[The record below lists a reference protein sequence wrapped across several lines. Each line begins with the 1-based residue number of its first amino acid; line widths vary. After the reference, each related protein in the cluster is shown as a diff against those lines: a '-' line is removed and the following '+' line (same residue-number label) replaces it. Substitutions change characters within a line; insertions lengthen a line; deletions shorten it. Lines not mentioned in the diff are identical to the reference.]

1 MDKKQMIIIL
11 CLFGVFL
18 SALSVASASDVAGN
32 ETFALDMEE
41 AENDIILSS
50 GGEDNTILG
59 VPSQSFNDLN
69 DTIQDPSI
77 PVGGTVYLNGE
88 FSYESGDLATG
99 IDIKK
104 NLTIDGRGSTINA
117 HNQAAIFNVIGD
129 THIVLMNITFIG
141 GNSTNGGAINVV
153 SGGSVDIIDCNFI
166 NNTATNHGGAIY
178 IADNASTTITSK
190 ITRSTFDSN
199 GAVSGGA
206 VYVNGS
212 SLYISD
218 SEFSKDSA
226 KSYGGSIF
234 IDGVLHV
241 TQTTFDNGRAGSGGS
256 IYLNDT
262 FQIYSTIDNSTFTNS
277 YVSGDGGAVYVSAD
291 NVHMNDL
298 IFRSNTA
305 GDDGGAIYWEGST
318 GVIDNITCIDNKGI
332 SLDKS
337 GGDTS
342 STRGGTICLTGSDV
356 IITKSH
362 FSLSSAYMDENKN
375 YSKVDG
381 GALFIT
387 GNNVIVNDTTFDSC
401 NATNNGGAVY
411 VIGNNTHI
419 YNCDFNNC
427 IARDAG
433 ALYVDGTGCSLY
445 NSTFT
450 NNIANDDGGAI
461 YWNGDEGIIYN
472 ITCNNNKGVSGYD
485 PLEGKYSSTR
495 GGTICLTG
503 SRVTLTKSTF
513 KLSSAYMVESRN
525 YSKVD
530 GGALFITGND
540 IVVNDTT
547 FDSCTATNN
556 GGAVYI
562 IGNNTHLYNADFN
575 NCAARDGGAIYVQGD
590 DCKLFNATITKNIAN
605 DDGGAIYWDGDNGEI
620 YNITCIDNKG
630 VSGYDPLD
638 GKFSNSKGGTICLTG
653 SNVTI
658 DQSSFTQSSAKVDGG
673 AIFITGNDV
682 KVTNSNF
689 SDCISTESSGGAVY
703 IIGNNTHVIDCGFD
717 NCRVDVKGD
726 HRGGA
731 IYVAGNDANIT
742 GSTFT
747 NTKALI
753 GGAICIAGDGTVVDD
768 STFAYNDAVSTTGG
782 TGGAIN
788 IDGSNAIISN
798 SNFSHGTA
806 VNYGG
811 AIAVWGDNALLVN
824 NTIDQSKTTKYNGGA
839 VYVFGTNATISLSNF
854 TQCNALGDQ
863 YAKGGAI
870 DVDGDDTHILSCNF
884 DDCDA
889 RYGGVI
895 YVSGEDAVIDDSTFK
910 NSEAKQGGAIY
921 VEGTNTCISHS
932 NFTDISADNY
942 GGSIY
947 VAGSNAN
954 ISESNFERSKVK
966 NFNGGAIY
974 IAGEN
979 TNIEKSN
986 FTSTEALNSRN
997 KALGGAI
1004 YIEGPDAVI
1013 KESDFDEC
1021 KASEGGG
1028 AIYAYGNNA
1037 RIEDST
1043 FDSNTAKFGGS
1054 IYLTSWGAVVTGSNI
1069 TGSIASENGGGIYVA
1084 EGSIL
1089 ITESNFE
1096 DCTAKG
1102 TSATKGGG
1110 AIYIN
1115 GPDTHISASNFTNN
1129 KAPSGTARG
1138 GSIFVNGERTI
1149 IDGSNFEAGTAY
1161 LGGEI
1166 YIEGVDALVDT
1177 SSFNHSSSRSAGGSI
1192 YVKGDEATI
1201 RLSTFD
1207 NIYAASNGGAIYVS
1221 GERTDIL
1228 NSSFR
1233 NCTVSGNLGGAI
1245 YIDDIGTTVAFSN
1258 FTLSKAK
1265 EGGAIYIRGEDTTI
1279 TYCNLH
1285 NNSANHAGAIKVYGD
1300 DTIISNCNMTYNEA
1314 LTGNG
1319 GAMDIGG
1326 SNASVYY
1333 SWFDHNV
1340 AKLDG
1345 GAINWLGG
1353 HGDDSIIGSTFT
1365 NNIAYDTNRGGG
1377 AIYWTQGSV
1386 IAAGGLI
1393 KDSIFINNTA
1403 AGRHGGAIDWFH
1415 ALDSVIDNCLFVN
1428 NTSNS
1433 DGGALYTGDQGGLS
1447 KNMTIVHCQFYNNTA
1462 GKYGGAIANQM
1473 ADSYL
1478 YNNTFDHNKAMA
1490 GGGSILMK
1498 EGPADNCIIDNCYIY
1513 NSYVGTLSAGYGE
1526 GGGAIL
1532 LGVSGDDNITISNC
1546 VIWNSTIARGPGGAI
1561 AIFGKLCSLIN
1572 VSIENASTQHG
1583 DGGAIYWKGTSGN
1596 LDNVTIFNAS
1606 SNSNGGDRSSDGGA
1620 IHLSGWDS
1628 TLNDIKIYESS
1639 ANNDENCAK
1648 TNYGGAIYVSGGN
1661 DVLTNIIIDNATSKN
1676 AKMNG
1681 GGGAIFYDGTKGT
1694 LINATISNTLAN
1706 GNGGAIY
1713 WKGSSPVQIA
1723 NISIT
1728 YSQTEVIGSANSAD
1742 GGAIYSTTITQLN
1755 NVSING
1761 ARAYKDKG
1769 DVRGGAIYWK
1779 DGNTLNNVTIIGS
1792 RAVTDDG
1799 TSYGGA
1805 VFSERQYGSNSIW
1818 VYNSTFEEN
1827 NADLGGGLYF
1837 QKLTSRIYD
1846 STFTGNVANRDGGA
1860 LYANAED
1867 ALVYTTTFDHN
1878 SAKRGGAIFAENAQV
1893 QISDS
1898 LLEFNTAEEK
1908 GGALYY
1914 NYNNKATSG
1923 QILRTSLVNNTAFQ
1937 GSAIYGTKFNKFSLV
1952 DTVLLDN
1959 QANSNKF
1966 INKAVGVDDEGHNYT
1981 SAVFLGFDNILNA
1994 IWQEGTVALACS
2006 NVTYW
2011 GVNGRTKAN
2020 SPPSQSDR
2028 EVNINVTVEMYDE
2041 NGVQLDTEDLTTD
2054 KDGKVTY
2061 YFDAEDDKTYY
2072 FAYVHKSDRYYTYLR
2087 DTLSNSS
2094 LVKIYVHNPIFYAQ
2108 NQTVLIELTDG
2119 AWGNLNGTVIVTFND
2134 TAHTTFEIEVINGT
2148 GNKTG
2153 ISNLPIGYYNAT
2165 AYFRGD
2171 INHTG
2176 DTDWTVFEVVPYD
2189 DLHITKDVN
2198 ITADVVN
2205 VTDYVKYTITVIN
2218 HGPSDAY
2225 GVNVTERLSPYLK
2238 LIRSKATKG
2247 SYNLTGGYWYI
2258 GELDVDDFETLT
2270 IFAQVIHMGP
2280 ITNTVWV
2287 TGLGNDTN
2295 MSNNVASAHNFT
2307 AVPITDLGITKKVN
2321 VTKNV
2326 INVLDKIRF
2335 DITVHNYGPCD
2346 ATGVIVE
2353 ELLDDHLKLIS
2364 SKASVGRYRGGTW
2377 VIGNLANGSTATLT
2391 IYAEVVYSGKIANAV
2406 HVSGYENESDYT
2418 NNHAAIKNKTAVAN
2432 VDLQINKEVNVSGVV
2447 NVTDKIKFTITV
2459 TNNGPCNATGVYVA
2473 ETLDS
2478 HLRHISNETTIGEYD
2493 GTTWIIGN
2501 LNKGEVH
2508 TLTIFAEV
2516 ISAGNISNFVAIFGN
2531 DNDTNKSNNQDEIP
2545 NITAIDIVDLEIH
2558 KTADKAGIVNV
2569 SDIIK
2574 FTITVRNNGPC
2585 MATNVNV
2592 TEKLSPHLKLVS
2604 YSTWGGGVYDVNK
2617 GIWYIGNLTKGDWR
2631 DLVIYAQVVSAGNIS
2646 NVVVVNGTQKD
2657 TNESN
2662 NRDEIPNITARDVV
2676 DLQITKKSNFTESVI
2691 NVTDYIKYTITVF
2704 NDGPSNATNVN
2715 VSEVLSSHLKLIKYE
2730 TDYGYYNS
2738 AGGYWYIGRLNN
2750 QSTAVL
2756 TIYAQV
2762 ISNGTIANV
2771 VIVNGTELD
2780 RDPSNNRAEIENIT
2794 SQYIVDLQIKKEVV
2808 YPSQTDI
2815 DITQPIMFK
2824 VTVYNAGPCN
2834 ATGVFVGEPLSNILN
2849 PLSIYASKGDY
2860 DLYTWFIDDL
2870 ACGETATLTIVAK
2883 SQYAGYIEN
2892 EVNVTS
2898 REVDT
2903 NLSNNKDNITPI
2915 HVSAH
2920 IDLGIN
2926 KTVNVNVVNVSDWV
2940 EFTVTAYN
2948 NGPCN
2953 VSGVY
2958 VLEALDFNYLGSDYK
2973 WEATP
2978 GTIYNGYTWDIGKL
2992 DAGANATLKI
3002 TAQVIKQG
3010 NFSNYV
3016 EVFGW
3021 GNDTDPNNKNA
3032 TVNITAKPIV
3042 DLRIKK
3048 EVNVDTDVVDFGDTI
3063 VFTISVWNDGP
3074 CDATNVNVTEVLD
3087 SHLTMDHYDTWGSN
3101 YDVDEGVWYIGTLAN
3116 GDWRQLVIYANVTAV
3131 GNISNVVVV
3140 KSSENDTNESNN
3152 WDDIPNIT
3160 AIPVADLQ
3168 IKKEINVTTNII
3180 HVLDQIKYT
3189 ITVYN
3194 AGPCNATNVNVTEV
3208 LNSHLKFIDYDTEY
3222 GYYNLTGGYWYIGN
3236 LTNKTTA
3243 VLTIYANVTS
3253 PGAIENVV
3261 IVNGTEKDPNPY
3273 NNRDEVT
3280 NITAVNVFDLQIN
3293 KTVNVTKDVHV
3304 TDVIKFTVTVYNAGP
3319 CNVTGVYVMEPLS
3332 DRLTVIN
3339 CTVTKGD
3346 YDGYTWN
3353 IYNMTKGE
3361 TVNMTIIARVA
3372 YSGIIENEVV
3382 VNGSGIDTNLS
3393 NNKDKIDPLN
3403 ATTSVDLSISKI
3415 SNATGGI
3422 VNVSDFIEFIIT
3434 ASNDCDYNATGV
3446 YVLEALDFN
3455 YLGRDYTWEAT
3466 EGTTYNGY
3474 TWVIGNLNARETATL
3489 KIRARVIAPG
3499 NFSNYVEIRG
3509 YDPDTNPDNNNE
3521 TVNITANPV
3530 VDLAIT
3536 KEVDLDSD
3544 VVYYGDEIRFI
3555 ITVVNRGPCD
3565 ATNVNVTEELSPYIN
3580 MLYYDA
3586 DIGDYNVTEGVWHI
3600 GDMAMG
3606 EWARLII
3613 YANVTAVG
3621 NISNVVVVNSTED
3634 DRDPSNNRANI
3645 TNITVEPIVDLRIN
3659 KTVNVTAT
3667 ELNVNDVIRFTVTVW
3682 NDGPCNATNVY
3693 VREPLSY
3700 LLRPINIIPS
3710 KGRYIDSYTW
3720 VIGDMEA
3727 GENATLIIDAK
3738 IVYSGI
3744 IENEVHVTSNDTD
3757 IDPSNND
3764 DNITPIRA
3772 TTKVDRAIYKT
3783 VNVNG
3788 TIDVGDMIEF
3798 TITAYNY
3805 GPCNASGVYVLEA
3818 LDFNHLSFDYTYEAT
3833 LGTYDGY
3840 TWYIGYLDAGAN
3852 ATLKIRTL
3860 VTEMGNF
3867 SNYVEI
3873 FGFDEDTNSSN
3884 DNASVDN
3891 ITAVPVVDLKITK
3904 EVNVDTGVVYYG
3916 DIVVFTITVVNDG
3929 PSDAT
3934 NVNVTEKLSP
3944 LLNMIEYST
3953 WDSYYDV
3960 DEGVWHIGDLAR
3972 YDWRQLVIIANV
3984 TSIGNFS
3991 NFVSVNST
3999 EKDTNESNNNDTIPN
4014 ITAKPVVDLAI
4025 TKEVNSTT
4033 GFVDVNDYIKYTITV
4048 FNYGPYNDTNV
4059 NVTEALSPYIRFIDY
4074 DTEYGY
4080 YNVTGGYWYIGD
4092 LANGTNVTLTIYAQV
4107 IKNGTFI
4114 PNTVVVSGT
4123 EKDTDPSNN
4132 RDEVIIA
4139 ALPITD
4145 LRIEKEV
4152 NVTSDVVGVT
4162 DYIKFII
4169 NVYNDGPCDA
4179 TGVYVIES
4187 LNDKLKLIRNVTSV
4201 GEWDG
4206 YTWNIGKLANGSN
4219 ATMTIYAQV
4228 AYEGNITNEVIVYG
4242 FENETDY
4249 DNNNAS
4255 IPNMTAVSFVD
4266 WAITKEV
4273 NVSGDVNV
4281 SDIIKFTITVTN
4293 YGPCNATGVYV
4304 SEALDTHLRK
4314 ISYTVSKGDWDGATW
4329 IIGNLTKGEIQNLT
4343 IIAEVISPGNITNFV
4358 AIFGNE
4364 NDTNSSNNNASI
4376 PNITAVEAVDL
4387 VINKTVNVDS
4397 NVVHLGDSIIFT
4409 VTVRNKGP
4417 CDATDVNVTEKLD
4430 SHLRFVNSFTWD
4442 SYYDVDAGMWYIGN
4456 LTRGD
4461 WRQLVIVAEVASVG
4475 NFSNFVSVNCS
4486 QNDTD
4491 PSNNNASIPNITA
4504 INDVDLE
4511 INKTVNVDT
4520 GVVHLG
4526 DTIIFTVTVKNYGPC
4541 VATNVNVTE
4550 VLDSHLSMVEYS
4562 TWDSYYDV
4570 DAGVWYIGNLTKDD
4584 WRQLIIIAKVISVGN
4599 ISNVVVVNCSE
4610 NDTDPSN
4617 NNASIPNITAI
4628 NDVDLEINKTVNVDS
4643 DVVCLGD
4650 TIIFTVTVKNYGPCD
4665 ATNVNVTEALDAH
4678 LKLVSY
4684 STWDSY
4690 YDVDAGVWY
4699 IGDLAKD
4706 DWRQLVIVAEV
4717 VFAGNISNVV
4727 VVTSSENDTNK
4738 SNNNASIPN
4747 ITAVDAVDLYITKSV
4762 NVKSGFVNVTDII
4775 EFDIVVYN
4783 AGPCDATNVNVTE
4796 MLSPHLKFISS
4807 ITENGHYDADAGMWY
4822 IGDLAN
4828 QSRAYLTIFAQVIS
4842 EGTISNVVVVN
4853 SSQKEIDNKTNRDEI
4868 ENITAL
4874 PIFDLSIA
4882 KTVNATDVNVSDHIK
4897 YTITIVNA
4905 GPCNASDVVVWDKLS
4920 DLLEFISFAST
4931 RAGIRYDYASG
4942 RISVGD
4948 LKVNETVG
4956 LIIVAKVIGNGTIE
4970 NAANITGYGT
4980 DTNKSNNNDTS
4991 DNVTAHP
4998 VVDLSIS
5005 KTYETSTSTDIV
5017 IVGDVIVYSITV
5029 HNYGPSNATDV
5040 EVNET
5045 LSRLVDVIEI
5055 TATAGFYDPVSGIWD
5070 IGNLAKESTATLTIR
5085 VKVIGNGTIENVV
5098 SVTSY
5103 ENDTD
5108 PSNNNASSDNI
5119 TALPDVVLNINKEV
5133 NVTEVTVGDCIE
5145 YTIEISNYGLS
5156 DATDV
5161 YVIDNLSPLLEFI
5174 SFDATRTDI
5183 KYDSVTGKVTIG
5195 KLASSENVV
5204 MKIVARVISSG
5215 NISNIAVVSSKESIP
5230 KNDSSENVTA
5240 EKLDTPIILIPE
5252 NITYGDDETIIVILP
5267 DSATGT
5273 VNITVN
5279 GKAYNDVEINGGIA
5293 ELIIPDLAGGNY
5305 NVTVVYGG
5313 DNVYVGNATD
5323 GKFNVA
5329 RAVPIITI
5337 EVVDIWHGEIEV
5349 LNVTVNAP
5357 GTVNITV
5364 FGITVEVPL
5373 NHSVTSTDVLK
5384 AARKASYDGKATWNL
5399 INLPVGRYPAFAI
5412 YNENENYTSVNTS
5425 DVFHVRNKPS
5435 TVVVSADDIYVGEDA
5450 VVNVQ
5455 VGPRGVTGNVT
5466 LVVDGVT
5473 YELNITEDGKAS
5485 VTVSGLPAGLKDVYV
5500 RYNGDILYRP
5510 SENTTVFNVLKLTP
5524 PIGIDSPDITVG
5536 EDGVITVTVPSDAT
5550 GTITIEIDGK
5560 TYTGD
5565 VVNGTAVFIVPGL
5578 SEGTHDIRAYYSG
5591 DDRYLP
5597 VNATGSINVNPVKND
5612 TSENATDIGEVHNGI
5627 ALSQYATGNPIFI
5640 LLIILLSVFSR
5651 PLRRFRK

>member
-1 MDKKQMIIIL
+1 M
-11 CLFGVFL
+11 
-18 SALSVASASDVAGN
+18 
-32 ETFALDMEE
+32 
-41 AENDIILSS
+41 
-50 GGEDNTILG
+50 
-59 VPSQSFNDLN
+59 
-69 DTIQDPSI
+69 
-77 PVGGTVYLNGE
+77 
-88 FSYESGDLATG
+88 
-99 IDIKK
+99 
-104 NLTIDGRGSTINA
+104 
-117 HNQAAIFNVIGD
+117 
-129 THIVLMNITFIG
+129 
-141 GNSTNGGAINVV
+141 
-153 SGGSVDIIDCNFI
+153 
-166 NNTATNHGGAIY
+166 
-178 IADNASTTITSK
+178 
-190 ITRSTFDSN
+190 
-199 GAVSGGA
+199 
-206 VYVNGS
+206 
-212 SLYISD
+212 
-218 SEFSKDSA
+218 
-226 KSYGGSIF
+226 
-234 IDGVLHV
+234 
-241 TQTTFDNGRAGSGGS
+241 
-256 IYLNDT
+256 
-262 FQIYSTIDNSTFTNS
+262 
-277 YVSGDGGAVYVSAD
+277 
-291 NVHMNDL
+291 
-298 IFRSNTA
+298 
-305 GDDGGAIYWEGST
+305 
-318 GVIDNITCIDNKGI
+318 
-332 SLDKS
+332 
-337 GGDTS
+337 
-342 STRGGTICLTGSDV
+342 
-356 IITKSH
+356 
-362 FSLSSAYMDENKN
+362 
-375 YSKVDG
+375 
-381 GALFIT
+381 
-387 GNNVIVNDTTFDSC
+387 
-401 NATNNGGAVY
+401 
-411 VIGNNTHI
+411 
-419 YNCDFNNC
+419 
-427 IARDAG
+427 
-433 ALYVDGTGCSLY
+433 
-445 NSTFT
+445 
-450 NNIANDDGGAI
+450 
-461 YWNGDEGIIYN
+461 
-472 ITCNNNKGVSGYD
+472 
-485 PLEGKYSSTR
+485 
-495 GGTICLTG
+495 
-503 SRVTLTKSTF
+503 
-513 KLSSAYMVESRN
+513 
-525 YSKVD
+525 
-530 GGALFITGND
+530 
-540 IVVNDTT
+540 
-547 FDSCTATNN
+547 
-556 GGAVYI
+556 
-562 IGNNTHLYNADFN
+562 
-575 NCAARDGGAIYVQGD
+575 
-590 DCKLFNATITKNIAN
+590 
-605 DDGGAIYWDGDNGEI
+605 
-620 YNITCIDNKG
+620 
-630 VSGYDPLD
+630 
-638 GKFSNSKGGTICLTG
+638 
-653 SNVTI
+653 
-658 DQSSFTQSSAKVDGG
+658 
-673 AIFITGNDV
+673 
-682 KVTNSNF
+682 
-689 SDCISTESSGGAVY
+689 
-703 IIGNNTHVIDCGFD
+703 
-717 NCRVDVKGD
+717 
-726 HRGGA
+726 
-731 IYVAGNDANIT
+731 
-742 GSTFT
+742 
-747 NTKALI
+747 
-753 GGAICIAGDGTVVDD
+753 
-768 STFAYNDAVSTTGG
+768 
-782 TGGAIN
+782 
-788 IDGSNAIISN
+788 
-798 SNFSHGTA
+798 
-806 VNYGG
+806 
-811 AIAVWGDNALLVN
+811 
-824 NTIDQSKTTKYNGGA
+824 
-839 VYVFGTNATISLSNF
+839 
-854 TQCNALGDQ
+854 
-863 YAKGGAI
+863 
-870 DVDGDDTHILSCNF
+870 
-884 DDCDA
+884 
-889 RYGGVI
+889 
-895 YVSGEDAVIDDSTFK
+895 
-910 NSEAKQGGAIY
+910 
-921 VEGTNTCISHS
+921 
-932 NFTDISADNY
+932 
-942 GGSIY
+942 
-947 VAGSNAN
+947 
-954 ISESNFERSKVK
+954 
-966 NFNGGAIY
+966 
-974 IAGEN
+974 
-979 TNIEKSN
+979 
-986 FTSTEALNSRN
+986 
-997 KALGGAI
+997 
-1004 YIEGPDAVI
+1004 
-1013 KESDFDEC
+1013 
-1021 KASEGGG
+1021 
-1028 AIYAYGNNA
+1028 
-1037 RIEDST
+1037 
-1043 FDSNTAKFGGS
+1043 
-1054 IYLTSWGAVVTGSNI
+1054 
-1069 TGSIASENGGGIYVA
+1069 
-1084 EGSIL
+1084 
-1089 ITESNFE
+1089 
-1096 DCTAKG
+1096 
-1102 TSATKGGG
+1102 
-1110 AIYIN
+1110 
-1115 GPDTHISASNFTNN
+1115 
-1129 KAPSGTARG
+1129 
-1138 GSIFVNGERTI
+1138 
-1149 IDGSNFEAGTAY
+1149 
-1161 LGGEI
+1161 
-1166 YIEGVDALVDT
+1166 
-1177 SSFNHSSSRSAGGSI
+1177 
-1192 YVKGDEATI
+1192 
-1201 RLSTFD
+1201 
-1207 NIYAASNGGAIYVS
+1207 
-1221 GERTDIL
+1221 
-1228 NSSFR
+1228 
-1233 NCTVSGNLGGAI
+1233 
-1245 YIDDIGTTVAFSN
+1245 
-1258 FTLSKAK
+1258 
-1265 EGGAIYIRGEDTTI
+1265 
-1279 TYCNLH
+1279 
-1285 NNSANHAGAIKVYGD
+1285 
-1300 DTIISNCNMTYNEA
+1300 
-1314 LTGNG
+1314 
-1319 GAMDIGG
+1319 
-1326 SNASVYY
+1326 
-1333 SWFDHNV
+1333 
-1340 AKLDG
+1340 
-1345 GAINWLGG
+1345 
-1353 HGDDSIIGSTFT
+1353 
-1365 NNIAYDTNRGGG
+1365 
-1377 AIYWTQGSV
+1377 
-1386 IAAGGLI
+1386 
-1393 KDSIFINNTA
+1393 
-1403 AGRHGGAIDWFH
+1403 
-1415 ALDSVIDNCLFVN
+1415 
-1428 NTSNS
+1428 
-1433 DGGALYTGDQGGLS
+1433 
-1447 KNMTIVHCQFYNNTA
+1447 
-1462 GKYGGAIANQM
+1462 
-1473 ADSYL
+1473 
-1478 YNNTFDHNKAMA
+1478 
-1490 GGGSILMK
+1490 
-1498 EGPADNCIIDNCYIY
+1498 
-1513 NSYVGTLSAGYGE
+1513 
-1526 GGGAIL
+1526 
-1532 LGVSGDDNITISNC
+1532 
-1546 VIWNSTIARGPGGAI
+1546 
-1561 AIFGKLCSLIN
+1561 
-1572 VSIENASTQHG
+1572 
-1583 DGGAIYWKGTSGN
+1583 
-1596 LDNVTIFNAS
+1596 
-1606 SNSNGGDRSSDGGA
+1606 
-1620 IHLSGWDS
+1620 
-1628 TLNDIKIYESS
+1628 
-1639 ANNDENCAK
+1639 
-1648 TNYGGAIYVSGGN
+1648 
-1661 DVLTNIIIDNATSKN
+1661 
-1676 AKMNG
+1676 
-1681 GGGAIFYDGTKGT
+1681 
-1694 LINATISNTLAN
+1694 
-1706 GNGGAIY
+1706 
-1713 WKGSSPVQIA
+1713 
-1723 NISIT
+1723 
-1728 YSQTEVIGSANSAD
+1728 
-1742 GGAIYSTTITQLN
+1742 
-1755 NVSING
+1755 
-1761 ARAYKDKG
+1761 
-1769 DVRGGAIYWK
+1769 
-1779 DGNTLNNVTIIGS
+1779 
-1792 RAVTDDG
+1792 
-1799 TSYGGA
+1799 
-1805 VFSERQYGSNSIW
+1805 
-1818 VYNSTFEEN
+1818 
-1827 NADLGGGLYF
+1827 
-1837 QKLTSRIYD
+1837 
-1846 STFTGNVANRDGGA
+1846 
-1860 LYANAED
+1860 
-1867 ALVYTTTFDHN
+1867 VYTTTFDHN